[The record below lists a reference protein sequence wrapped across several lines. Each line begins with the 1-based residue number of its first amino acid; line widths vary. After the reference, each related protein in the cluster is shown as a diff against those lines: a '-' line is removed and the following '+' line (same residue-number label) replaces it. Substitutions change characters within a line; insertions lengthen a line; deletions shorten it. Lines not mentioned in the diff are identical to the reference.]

1 MSILSKH
8 VNGNL
13 VYYDDYDNRWV
24 DAEGPDVRKWEM
36 KIGENFTT
44 GARYT
49 VTAVNTGG
57 GTSTIA
63 QGITAGIRAI
73 ITTDDADNDA
83 INAQLVGTP
92 FQLASG
98 HPLYFGW
105 KGTINEAT
113 QSDLLIGLATK
124 DTTLIAAHALNVVD
138 DGVYFYKL
146 DNTVAIYGASE
157 KTGTVGTVA
166 VATSMDVSAHIYEFF
181 YDGVG
186 AITYYFDGTQ
196 VGQITSGYPTVVLSP
211 SLFFATGSAA
221 VKTCTTEWMRVI
233 QL

>member
-1 MSILSKH
+1 MIGSKY
-8 VNGNL
+8 VNGAL
-13 VYYDDYDNRWV
+13 VYYDTYDYRWLHAV
-24 DAEGPDVRKWEM
+24 GPTVREWEM
-36 KIGENFTT
+36 RFGTDFTT
-44 GARYT
+44 ACEYT

-83 INAQLVGTP
+83 INCQVVGTP

-113 QSDLLIGLATK
+113 QSDLLVGLATK

-138 DGVYFYKL
+138 DGIYLYKL
-146 DNTVAIYGASE
+146 DNTTAIYGACE
-157 KTGTVGTVA
+157 KAGTVA
-166 VATSMDVSAHIYEFF
+166 ATVCGTVMDTSAHTYEIF

-186 AITYYFDGTQ
+186 AISFYFDGGLI
-196 VGQITSGYPTVVLSP
+196 VNASSGWPTVVLSP

>member
-1 MSILSKH
+1 MSILSKP

-13 VYYDDYDNRWV
+13 VYYDDYDFRWV
-24 DAEGPDVRKWEM
+24 RAVGPDVRSWEM
-36 KIGENFTT
+36 RMGTDFTT
-44 GARYT
+44 ACEYT
-49 VTAVNTGG
+49 VTAINTGG

-63 QGITAGIRAI
+63 QGITAGIRSI
-73 ITTDDADNDA
+73 ITTDDADNDS
-83 INAQLVGTP
+83 INLQVVGTP

-113 QSDLLIGLATK
+113 QSDLLVGMATK

-138 DGVYFYKL
+138 DGIYFYKL
-146 DNTVAIYGASE
+146 DNTTVIYGAYE
-157 KTGTVGTVA
+157 KAGTVG
-166 VATSMDVSAHIYEFF
+166 ATASATAMDTSAHIYEIF

-186 AITYYFDGTQ
+186 TISYYVDGSLVVQ
-196 VGQITSGYPTVVLSP
+196 AASGYPTVVLSP